1 MTAFVY
7 LSKWNVCSHFGSQ
20 IAKNISKW
28 NTKQSELASRDPG
41 LLKGISSANAVL
53 GSKPIPVSTVSRFW
67 TWLTLS
73 QQASFSSTQHRAA
86 PVASTSA
93 PTPTPKP
100 QSPVISDE
108 YDYSDAQASGKVAC
122 LLCQRALPSAE
133 VMRKHVL
140 TSDLHKTN
148 LASPSTV
155 DAGKKRKAAALAKS
169 STVEEPKY
177 RDRAAERRE
186 VFNQP
191 EKPHYLDRVALSI
204 PQGPPKRKFVEG
216 PKEPSPPPEPGLAPG
231 MDESNKGNALLA
243 KMGWAAGTGL
253 GKEKEGRVEPIEV
266 KLLGERA
273 GLGAKR

>member
-1 MTAFVY
+1 VVVDT
-7 LSKWNVCSHFGSQ
+7 
-20 IAKNISKW
+20 I
-28 NTKQSELASRDPG
+28 KQV
-41 LLKGISSANAVL
+41 SS
-53 GSKPIPVSTVSRFW
+53 STVVQQR
-67 TWLTLS
+67 S
-73 QQASFSSTQHRAA
+73 QPQPQ
-86 PVASTSA
+86 PVASTS
-93 PTPTPKP
+93 TTKS
-100 QSPVISDE
+100 QSPVSPTVDD

-140 TSDLHKTN
+140 TSDLHKSN
-148 LASPSTV
+148 LANASTV
-155 DAGKKRKAAALAKS
+155 ESGKKRKQAARAKAS
-169 STVEEPKY
+169 SNAVNEEDQPKY

-191 EKPHYLDRVALSI
+191 EKPHYMDRVALSI
-204 PQGPPKRKFVEG
+204 PTGPPKRKFVEG

-231 MDESNKGNALLA
+231 MDEGNKGNTLLT

>member
-1 MTAFVY
+1 M
-7 LSKWNVCSHFGSQ
+7 
-20 IAKNISKW
+20 
-28 NTKQSELASRDPG
+28 
-41 LLKGISSANAVL
+41 
-53 GSKPIPVSTVSRFW
+53 VS
-67 TWLTLS
+67 
-73 QQASFSSTQHRAA
+73 
-86 PVASTSA
+86 
-93 PTPTPKP
+93 
-100 QSPVISDE
+100 DG
-108 YDYSDAQASGKVAC
+108 YDYSDVQASGKVAC

-148 LASPSTV
+148 LANANTV
-155 DAGKKRKAAALAKS
+155 EAGKKRKQASLAKV
-169 STVEEPKY
+169 STTPDPIGEDQPKY

-191 EKPHYLDRVALSI
+191 EKPHYMVRVALSI
-204 PQGPPKRKFVEG
+204 PSGPPKRKFAER

-231 MDESNKGNALLA
+231 VDESNKGNTLLT

-253 GKEKEGRVEPIEV
+253 GKGKEGRVEPIEV

>member
-1 MTAFVY
+1 M
-7 LSKWNVCSHFGSQ
+7 
-20 IAKNISKW
+20 
-28 NTKQSELASRDPG
+28 
-41 LLKGISSANAVL
+41 
-53 GSKPIPVSTVSRFW
+53 
-67 TWLTLS
+67 WLTLS
-73 QQASFSSTQHRAA
+73 QQASSSSVQSRPA
-86 PVASTSA
+86 PVASTS
-93 PTPTPKP
+93 TPTPKP
-100 QSPVISDE
+100 QSPTGSDD
-108 YDYSDAQASGKVAC
+108 YDYSDVQASGKVAC

-148 LASPSTV
+148 LANPTTV
-155 DAGKKRKAAALAKS
+155 EAGKKRKAAALAKS
-169 STVEEPKY
+169 NTSMEEPKY